1 MKICEIDKRALVICF
16 LTIPIIQKRSCV
28 DKKKFSNGQRMIN
41 GKEKQDFFV
50 VLVDYHAKS
59 ISLTPIFH
67 FPEKKSFFYFFYYV
81 NFHFK

>member
-16 LTIPIIQKRSCV
+16 LTIPMIQKRSCV

-67 FPEKKSFFYFFYYV
+67 FPERKSYFLLLLLCELSF
-81 NFHFK
+81 

>member
-67 FPEKKSFFYFFYYV
+67 FPEKKKFFFTSFIM
-81 NFHFK
+81 